1 MEVTLTC
8 SECGSAVS
16 VYPSPRTSRAA
27 CDVCGR
33 ETPVR
38 FSSRHEEGF
47 LEDCPTCERKDFYR
61 QKDFNRKLGVS
72 LFVIAAIMSIWT
84 YGLSLVALWLL
95 DLFLFRRLGS
105 VAVCYNCRSIFRK
118 VQWMEKIPEFDHET
132 HDRIV
137 YGGEDFGG
145 KPLGEGHS

>member
-8 SECGSAVS
+8 PECGSAVS
-16 VYPSPRTSRAA
+16 VYPSSQASSALCQICRHE
-27 CDVCGR
+27 V
-33 ETPVR
+33 PVI
-38 FSSRHEEGF
+38 FSHRHEEGF
-47 LEDCPTCERKDFYR
+47 LDECPACGRKDFYR
-61 QKDFNRKLGVS
+61 QKDFNRKLGVG
-72 LFVIAAIMSIWT
+72 LFVIAAVLSIWT

-105 VAVCYNCRSIFRK
+105 VVVCYNCNGIFRK
-118 VQWMEKIPEFDHET
+118 ILDENKISEFDHEI

-145 KPLGEGHS
+145 KRTT